1 MSSPASTSDAD
12 QVRQSLLFLS
22 AVVRE
27 MTPAGAKAIPS
38 NPARFNLLA
47 RPVTNGCRICG
58 FPGHSSTNIKASTAC
73 RVAILSL
80 IGFWEDVAAHVSFV
94 YRSSDRFQKAIVAN
108 KPTYEMRLDDG
119 GLKGGDLED
128 VLVERLT
135 RGWLKFLAHFA
146 RIRAK
151 ANVMLSQ
158 EDLGAYEVAVRNLSG
173 FLLDGMTCKFALLCE
188 DGMRLMCCSVRFVRA
203 EHWSAAVE
211 RAILLLGVSTKEIWL
226 LLILA
231 QIHIHEK
238 DGRSQERRYNGRA
251 MH

>member
-1 MSSPASTSDAD
+1 
-12 QVRQSLLFLS
+12 
-22 AVVRE
+22 

-38 NPARFNLLA
+38 NPVRFNLLA

-58 FPGHSSTNIKASTAC
+58 FPGHSSANVKASTAC

-80 IGFWEDVAAHVSFV
+80 IGFWEDVAAHVSFL

-108 KPTYEMRLDDG
+108 KPKYEMRLDDG

-173 FLLDGMTCKFALLCE
+173 FLLDGMTCKFALLWGGGHEVNVLQCPI
-188 DGMRLMCCSVRFVRA
+188 CSSRA
-203 EHWSAAVE
+203 LVGSSRTSDFAARCLFERKMASAY
-211 RAILLLGVSTKEIWL
+211 SCT
-226 LLILA
+226 
-231 QIHIHEK
+231 
-238 DGRSQERRYNGRA
+238 DTYP
-251 MH
+251 